1 MKQISKLF
9 ILFSV
14 VMMTVSAFGQKG
26 KSGQQ
31 PGCEYVILASM
42 AVKNDAA
49 WMNVVNALQEKHKAE
64 VLFYN
69 KAQRERLGEL
79 KSLRPRYVA
88 IVDKPENLEVSVVVD
103 IHCLS
108 REVDEDI
115 FEDFLWGIITGYDA
129 EAAMKMVNNSTESL
143 VIKDAIASISELKS
157 AKWFDRFGWV
167 DDHIENL
174 WGEKMGVGQQV
185 TTGTVPG
192 QLIETFVDL
201 YVKYDPD
208 LVVTASHATEW
219 NLEMPYS
226 DGIITPRNG
235 KLMANSD
242 KGQKEIKNTGK
253 RRVYFPV
260 GNCLIGNVGN
270 SKESMAIAWMNG
282 ANVTTMVGYVVP
294 TWYGRAGW
302 GGLKY
307 WLTTPGRYTLA
318 EAIFLNQQDL
328 LNQHNGWNP
337 DFLKRKFP
345 YRGYGAGLRNVLE
358 MMTEDLGRE
367 PSLHEMG
374 FWHDRDVLVYYGDP
388 KWDVR
393 LKEIPEESDF
403 TVTSKVKGN
412 KCVIT
417 ITTKENFNLER
428 MKGDHFKQEHVSDL
442 PFSYFFPQRLNNPRL
457 AKGQNW
463 KVALDENFLLIYNAD
478 LKPNQTYKVTLDID
492 K

>member
-14 VMMTVSAFGQKG
+14 VMMTASAFGQKG

-31 PGCEYVILASM
+31 PGCEYVVLASM

-167 DDHIENL
+167 DDHTENL

-226 DGIITPRNG
+226 DGTITPRNG

-260 GNCLIGNVGN
+260 GQL
-270 SKESMAIAWMNG
+270 
-282 ANVTTMVGYVVP
+282 
-294 TWYGRAGW
+294 
-302 GGLKY
+302 
-307 WLTTPGRYTLA
+307 
-318 EAIFLNQQDL
+318 
-328 LNQHNGWNP
+328 P
-337 DFLKRKFP
+337 DR
-345 YRGYGAGLRNVLE
+345 
-358 MMTEDLGRE
+358 
-367 PSLHEMG
+367 
-374 FWHDRDVLVYYGDP
+374 
-388 KWDVR
+388 
-393 LKEIPEESDF
+393 
-403 TVTSKVKGN
+403 
-412 KCVIT
+412 
-417 ITTKENFNLER
+417 
-428 MKGDHFKQEHVSDL
+428 
-442 PFSYFFPQRLNNPRL
+442 
-457 AKGQNW
+457 
-463 KVALDENFLLIYNAD
+463 
-478 LKPNQTYKVTLDID
+478 
-492 K
+492 